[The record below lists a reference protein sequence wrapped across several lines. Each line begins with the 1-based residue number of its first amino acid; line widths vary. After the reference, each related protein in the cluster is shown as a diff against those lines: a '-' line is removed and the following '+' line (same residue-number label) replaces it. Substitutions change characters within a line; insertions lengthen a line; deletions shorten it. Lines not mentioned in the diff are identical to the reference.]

1 MKRIAAWI
9 LVRTLILFLIDLGV
23 MGLQLLNGNY
33 DVLRAAY
40 IAAACWIIM
49 LVCAVVR
56 LFSSRCPHCC
66 KLKLSNG
73 KYCPH
78 CGKEI

>member
-1 MKRIAAWI
+1 M

-33 DVLRAAY
+33 DVLTAAY

-49 LVCAVVR
+49 LVCADVR
-56 LFSSRCPHCC
+56 LFSSRYPHCC

-73 KYCPH
+73 KYRPH
-78 CGKEI
+78 CCKEI

>member
-1 MKRIAAWI
+1 M
-9 LVRTLILFLIDLGV
+9 LVRTLILFLIALGV
-23 MGLQLLNGNY
+23 MGLQLLNGND

-40 IAAACWIIM
+40 IAAACWIVL
-49 LVCAVVR
+49 LVCAAVR
-56 LFSSRCPHCC
+56 LFSSRCPHCG

-78 CGKEI
+78 CGREI

>member
-1 MKRIAAWI
+1 M

-40 IAAACWIIM
+40 IVAAC
-49 LVCAVVR
+49 
-56 LFSSRCPHCC
+56 
-66 KLKLSNG
+66 
-73 KYCPH
+73 
-78 CGKEI
+78 

>member
-1 MKRIAAWI
+1 MKRIAAWG
-9 LVRTLILFLIDLGV
+9 LVITLILFLIDLGV
-23 MGLQLLNGNY
+23 MGLQLLNGND
-33 DVLRAAY
+33 DVLREAY
-40 IAAACWIIM
+40 IAAACWIVL

-56 LFSSRCPHCC
+56 LFSSRCPHCG

-78 CGKEI
+78 CGREI

>member
-1 MKRIAAWI
+1 MKRITTWG
-9 LVRTLILFLIDLGV
+9 LVITLILLLIDLGV
-23 MGLQLLNGNY
+23 MGIKLLNGNY
-33 DVLRAAY
+33 DVLTAAY
-40 IAAACWIIM
+40 IAAACWIVM
-49 LVCAVVR
+49 LVCAVVK
-56 LFSSRCPHCC
+56 LFSSRCPHCG

>member
-1 MKRIAAWI
+1 M

-40 IAAACWIIM
+40 I
-49 LVCAVVR
+49 VVR

-66 KLKLSNG
+66 KLKLSNV
-73 KYCPH
+73 KYRPHCH